1 MVLRYV
7 TPRYT
12 PRTSMVCSI
21 SVSFQSCTIHG
32 IVRDISAG
40 GIFVYLN
47 SKLPLHTKVDFSL
60 RLQDGNVTGSGEVIR
75 IEESTPGAAI
85 GVVIKIS
92 RYNPKE

>member
-12 PRTSMVCSI
+12 PRTSMVCPI
-21 SVSFQSCTIHG
+21 SVTFHSCTAHG

-40 GIFVYLN
+40 GIFVYLRA
-47 SKLPLHTKVDFSL
+47 KPPMHTKVDFSL
-60 RLQDGNVTGSGEVIR
+60 QLQDGNVTGSGEIIR

-92 RYNPKE
+92 SYDPK

>member
-12 PRTSMVCSI
+12 PRTPMVCPI

-47 SKLPLHTKVDFSL
+47 SRPPLHTNVDFSL
-60 RLQDGNVTGSGEVIR
+60 RLQDENVTGSGKVIR

-85 GVVIKIS
+85 GVAIKIYS
-92 RYNPKE
+92 FNPKE